1 MDSIKTKS
9 NNYSLI
15 NNKAIGGIVIVPEN
29 ALFRVYIAWEWED
42 QAKEKFFAII
52 KSNNLV
58 NDFNGNWIDNIS
70 DFGIDVTDKIEVR
83 KLFPT
88 LF

>member
-29 ALFRVYIAWEWED
+29 GLFRVYIA
-42 QAKEKFFAII
+42 
-52 KSNNLV
+52 
-58 NDFNGNWIDNIS
+58 
-70 DFGIDVTDKIEVR
+70 
-83 KLFPT
+83 
-88 LF
+88 